1 MPARTIPKIVALII
15 AAAGPFTV
23 SAQSTS
29 ASPPQAYPAKAV
41 RVIVPF
47 PPGAGVDIAI
57 RLVTPKL
64 TEAFGQQFVADNR
77 PGAAGNIGAEV
88 AARAPA
94 DGYTL
99 LAAGAPAAISQTLY
113 PKLGYDL
120 LKDFDAIALVAT
132 VPLVL
137 VVHPSLP
144 VRNVKELE
152 ALARTKRGELTY
164 ASTGNGSTPHL
175 TAEML
180 KMQTGIQLV
189 HVAYKGTAPAVIDLL
204 AGNVTMMFANSLS
217 VLPHIQN
224 RRLRALAIS
233 SAKRS
238 ATAPNLPTLGE
249 TYPGFESGTWYAFV
263 APAGTPRDIIGRL
276 NGAIV
281 KALDTPDV
289 RDKFHA
295 QGAELLSG
303 TPQESATFIRA
314 EVAKWGKVVKAS
326 GARID

>member
-1 MPARTIPKIVALII
+1 MRARHVSLIVALIVAATTPFI
-15 AAAGPFTV
+15 AT
-23 SAQSTS
+23 AQSTS
-29 ASPPQAYPAKAV
+29 AGPGQAYPAKAV

-64 TEAFGQQFVADNR
+64 TEALGQQFVADNR
-77 PGAAGNIGAEV
+77 PGAAGNIGAEL

-144 VRNVKELE
+144 VSNVKELV

-189 HVAYKGTAPAVIDLL
+189 HIAYKGTGLTIVDLV

-217 VLPHIQN
+217 VLPHIQS

-238 ATAPNLPTLGE
+238 ATAPDLPTLSE

-263 APAGTPRDIIGRL
+263 APAGTPRDVIGRL

-281 KALDTPDV
+281 KALDMPDV
-289 RDKFHA
+289 REKFHA
-295 QGAELLSG
+295 QGADLLFG
-303 TPQESATFIRA
+303 TPQESANFMRS

>member
-1 MPARTIPKIVALII
+1 MRNRLKALALIVA
-15 AAAGPFTV
+15 AAAASTA
-23 SAQSTS
+23 SAQTASTGH
-29 ASPPQAYPAKAV
+29 AYPVKAV

-64 TEAFGQQFVADNR
+64 TEAFGQQFVSDNR
-77 PGAAGNIGAEV
+77 PGAAGNIAAEL

-99 LAAGAPAAISQTLY
+99 FAAGAPAAISQTLY

-120 LKDFDAIALVAT
+120 IRDFDAIALVAT
-132 VPLVL
+132 APLIL

-144 VRNVKELE
+144 AKSVKALE
-152 ALARTKRGELTY
+152 ALARTKRGRLTY

-175 TAEML
+175 TAELL
-180 KMQTGIQLV
+180 KMQTGMQIV
-189 HVAYKGTAPAVIDLL
+189 HVAYKGTPQAVTDLL
-204 AGNVTMMFANSLS
+204 SGNVTLMFANALS
-217 VLPHIQN
+217 VMPHIQSG
-224 RRLRALAIS
+224 RLRALAIS

-238 ATAPNLPTLGE
+238 VSSPDLPTVAE
-249 TYPGFESGTWYAFV
+249 TYPGFESGTWYSFV
-263 APAGTPRDIIGRL
+263 APAGTPRDIIARL
-276 NGAIV
+276 NSAIV
-281 KALDTPDV
+281 KALETPDV
-289 RDKFHA
+289 REKFHA
-295 QGAELLSG
+295 QGAEILPG
-303 TPQESATFIRA
+303 TPQESAGFIRS

>member
-1 MPARTIPKIVALII
+1 MRARHVSLTAALIVAATTPFI
-15 AAAGPFTV
+15 AT
-23 SAQSTS
+23 AQSTS
-29 ASPPQAYPAKAV
+29 AGPGQAYPAKAV

-64 TEAFGQQFVADNR
+64 TEALGQQFVADNR
-77 PGAAGNIGAEV
+77 PGAAGNIGAEL

-144 VRNVKELE
+144 VSNVKELV

-189 HVAYKGTAPAVIDLL
+189 HIAYKGTGLAIVDLV

-217 VLPHIQN
+217 VLPHIQS

-238 ATAPNLPTLGE
+238 ATAPDLPTLSE

-263 APAGTPRDIIGRL
+263 APAGTPRDVIGRL

-281 KALDTPDV
+281 KALDMPDV
-289 RDKFHA
+289 REKFHA
-295 QGAELLSG
+295 QGADLLFG
-303 TPQESATFIRA
+303 TPQESANFMRS

>member
-1 MPARTIPKIVALII
+1 MRARDIPMGIAMIVA
-15 AAAGPFTV
+15 AVTPFTAC
-23 SAQSTS
+23 AQGTPA
-29 ASPPQAYPAKAV
+29 ASGPAYPAKAV

-57 RLVTPKL
+57 RLITPKL
-64 TEAFGQQFVADNR
+64 TETFGQQFVADNR
-77 PGAAGNIGAEV
+77 PGAAGNIGAEI
-88 AARAPA
+88 ASRAPA

-99 LAAGAPAAISQTLY
+99 FAAGAPAAISQTLY

-144 VRNVKELE
+144 VKNVKELA
-152 ALARTKRGELTY
+152 ALAKAKRGELTY

-189 HVAYKGTAPAVIDLL
+189 HVAYKGTGPAIVDLV
-204 AGNVTMMFANSLS
+204 AGNVTTMFANSLS

-238 ATAPNLPTLGE
+238 ATAPNLPTLAE

-263 APAGTPRDIIGRL
+263 APAGTPRDVIGRL

-281 KALDTPDV
+281 KALDMPDV
-289 RDKFHA
+289 RERFHA
-295 QGAELLSG
+295 QGADLLSG
-303 TPQESATFIRA
+303 TPQESASFIRS
-314 EVAKWGKVVKAS
+314 EVTKWGKVVKAS

>member
-1 MPARTIPKIVALII
+1 MRARHVSLIVALIVAATTPFI
-15 AAAGPFTV
+15 AT
-23 SAQSTS
+23 AQSTS
-29 ASPPQAYPAKAV
+29 AGPGQAYPAKAV

-64 TEAFGQQFVADNR
+64 TEALGQQFVADNR
-77 PGAAGNIGAEV
+77 PGAAGNIGAEL

-144 VRNVKELE
+144 VSNVKELV

-189 HVAYKGTAPAVIDLL
+189 HIAYKGTGLAIVDLV

-217 VLPHIQN
+217 VLPHIQS

-238 ATAPNLPTLGE
+238 ATAPDLPTLSE

-263 APAGTPRDIIGRL
+263 APAGTPRDVIGRL

-281 KALDTPDV
+281 KALDMPDV
-289 RDKFHA
+289 REKFHA
-295 QGAELLSG
+295 QGADLLFG
-303 TPQESATFIRA
+303 TPQESANFMRS